1 MSLQVNI
8 TGGLVSVED
17 GIPAKT
23 GDFDPKRKVKV
34 ELSFTVAEGSDAQ
47 PILDYVSKMA
57 HAQVNAL
64 LGKAKPETAAAPA
77 PAVEGGKPETAA
89 ARKKRETAEAAALAA
104 ATPGKTKADLAK
116 EAGLPV
122 TSTQHKGTTAA
133 LVEEDELEGDPA
145 PAPVAEEDA
154 LADLLGDT
162 APVPVT
168 DQELGKAAQ
177 EKNGDMKGKP
187 GWAPEKI
194 RELVGKFVL
203 VDGKPKAG
211 AKLQEIPA
219 AQRHDFLA
227 QLKALK

>member
-23 GDFDPKRKVKV
+23 GDFDPKRKIKV

-77 PAVEGGKPETAA
+77 PAAEGAKPETAA
-89 ARKKRETAEAAALAA
+89 ARKKREAAEAA
-104 ATPGKTKADLAK
+104 ATPGKTKADLAA
-116 EAGLPV
+116 EAGLPS
-122 TSTQHKGTTAA
+122 TSTQHKGETAA
-133 LVEEDELEGDPA
+133 LVQTDLEDELEEA
-145 PAPVAEEDA
+145 PAPSRAAPVDE

-162 APVPVT
+162 APVPIS

-177 EKNGDMKGKP
+177 EKNGDMKGKA